1 MSESMNQEPA
11 VKEPTTADV
20 SEEYLAAFRKALRLT
35 SKDLDEEIADLIR
48 AAREDLALGGVL
60 PERVRDEADPLIKR
74 ALTSYIKAE
83 FGLDN
88 DDADK
93 YRAAYDRLKVS
104 LALASDYVG
113 GGEV

>member
-1 MSESMNQEPA
+1 MSAKQAGIS
-11 VKEPTTADV
+11 KK
-20 SEEYLAAFRKALRLT
+20 YLAALRQTLRIT
-35 SKDLDEEIADLIR
+35 SEDFDGELADLIR

-60 PERVRDEADPLIKR
+60 PERARDEEDPLIKR

-104 LALASDYVG
+104 LALASGYVD